1 MFSAPAQLVYC
12 IMYCVSLYSEIVSA
26 GEKCAI
32 GIGLVPENYP
42 QGQQP
47 GWRRGSIGYHAD
59 DGG

>member
-1 MFSAPAQLVYC
+1 MQHAY
-12 IMYCVSLYSEIVSA
+12 LYSEIVSA

-32 GIGLVPENYP
+32 AIGLVPENYP
-42 QGQQP
+42 HGLQP